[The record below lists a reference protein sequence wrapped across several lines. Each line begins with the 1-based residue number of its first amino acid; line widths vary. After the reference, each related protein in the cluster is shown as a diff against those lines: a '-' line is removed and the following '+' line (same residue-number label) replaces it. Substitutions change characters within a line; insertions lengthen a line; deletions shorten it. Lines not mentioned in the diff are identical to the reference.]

1 MDLASRVTLRQLELF
16 CAAAEHGSFTA
27 ASQALFLTPNAVALA
42 VRELEQALG
51 VQLFVRRRSHGATLT
66 PSGTHLL
73 ARARRL
79 LRDADDL
86 CRSVGTVDGRLS
98 GPVAVG
104 CYSTL
109 AATVLPPLLEG
120 FGQRHPGIALSFVDG
135 TVTEL
140 LPQLT
145 AGTIDVLIAYRSG
158 LPAGLEQAV
167 LYETEAHVLLPEHHR
182 LAGSPTVSLADLRDD
197 PLILLDLPP
206 SGDHTLK
213 MLDRAGV
220 TPTVAHRTSNFELVR
235 SLVARGFGYSYL
247 IQKPL
252 IDESYEGR
260 RLVAKRISPP
270 SGAEAV
276 VITWARPLPP
286 TDRSRA
292 LIDYATR
299 TVAQQQWTPRG
310 DASQASAGRGRAEE
324 EERREEGGEVGV
336 RGQG

>member
-1 MDLASRVTLRQLELF
+1 MDLASKVTLRQLELF
-16 CAAAEHGSFTA
+16 CAAAERGSFTA
-27 ASQALFLTPNAVALA
+27 AARTLFLTPNAVALA
-42 VRELEQALG
+42 VRELESALE
-51 VQLFVRRRSHGATLT
+51 VQLFVRSRGSGTRLP
-66 PSGTHLL
+66 PSGTQLL
-73 ARARRL
+73 VRARRL
-79 LRDADDL
+79 LREADEL
-86 CRSVGTVDGRLS
+86 CRSVGSLDGQLT

-109 AATVLPPLLEG
+109 AATVLPPLMEG
-120 FGQRHPGIALSFVDG
+120 FGQAHPAIALSFVDG
-135 TVTEL
+135 TVTDL
-140 LPQLT
+140 LPSLT

-182 LAGSPTVSLADLRDD
+182 LAGVPTVSLADLRDD

-213 MLDRAGV
+213 MLGRAGV
-220 TPTVAHRTSNFELVR
+220 TPEVAHRTPNFELVR

-276 VITWARPLPP
+276 VITWLRTMPP
-286 TDRSRA
+286 TARSKA
-292 LIDYATR
+292 LIDYALL
-299 TVAQQQWTPRG
+299 TVAQPQWSPR
-310 DASQASAGRGRAEE
+310 QP
-324 EERREEGGEVGV
+324 VG
-336 RGQG
+336 